1 MIVAIESEATVTLNC
16 SHSIENYE
24 RILWYKQQPN
34 DKQLK
39 LLGYLF
45 TTTPNPEKGINVVLS
60 GSAYE
65 NQIAALT
72 IPNISVE
79 SSAVY
84 FCAASFHNAA
94 Y

>member
-1 MIVAIESEATVTLNC
+1 MAIESEATVMLNC
-16 SHSIENYE
+16 SHSIKDYE
-24 RILWYKQQPN
+24 RIFWFKQQRN

-39 LLGYLF
+39 LLGSLF
-45 TTTPNPEKGINVVLS
+45 TTQGNPEKGIDIVLS

-65 NQIAALT
+65 DQTGTLT
-72 IPNISVE
+72 IPNLSVD

>member
-1 MIVAIESEATVTLNC
+1 MAIKSGATVTLNC
-16 SHSIENYE
+16 SHRIENYE
-24 RILWYKQQPN
+24 RILWYKQQNN

-39 LLGYLF
+39 LLGNLF
-45 TTTPNPEKGINVVLS
+45 TTTANAENGIDVVMS
-60 GSAYE
+60 GSAYKD
-65 NQIAALT
+65 QMATLT
-72 IPNISVE
+72 IPNLSVE

>member
-1 MIVAIESEATVTLNC
+1 MVVAIESGPTVTLNC
-16 SHSIENYE
+16 SHSIKDYD
-24 RILWYKQQPN
+24 IFWFKQQRN

-39 LLGYLF
+39 LLGSLF
-45 TTTPNPEKGINVVLS
+45 TTQGNPEKGIDIVLS

-65 NQIAALT
+65 DQTGTLT
-72 IPNISVE
+72 IPNLSVD

>member
-1 MIVAIESEATVTLNC
+1 MAITSGATVTLNC
-16 SHSIENYE
+16 SHRIENYE
-24 RILWYKQQPN
+24 RILWYKQQHN

-39 LLGYLF
+39 LLGNLF
-45 TTTPNPEKGINVVLS
+45 TTAANTEKGIDVVIS
-60 GSAYE
+60 GSAYKD
-65 NQIAALT
+65 QMATLT
-72 IPNISVE
+72 IPNIGVE